1 MNLKNNSIW
10 LWASLVLLSII
21 ILLIVRD
28 KKSPEQPPRFDVE
41 VAESP
46 VDSTHHLYYQFI
58 EAVNLKASGNEKSA
72 LKILKILSESENTDI
87 RKAAIYELG
96 KPKVNQ
102 VTETSPL
109 NLQPEI
115 KDLGEVELPEPKQ
128 NLKEIEFNSANVE
141 KLRNTEPFLNLISS
155 KGKQFEYLG
164 DIENQKANGYGIGIY
179 ESGSIYKGYWK
190 DNQRHGKGIFTWKDG
205 ERYDG
210 HYAADLRH
218 GEGTY
223 IWKNGEKY
231 TGEWKEDQ
239 RHGKGTIFKKNG
251 KIKNSGVW
259 EADKLIKSV
268 KE

>member
-1 MNLKNNSIW
+1 MKNNPVW
-10 LWASLVLLSII
+10 FWASLVLLLIT
-21 ILLIVRD
+21 ILLLFKG
-28 KKSPEQPPRFDVE
+28 KKVPERSVQFANTEITAP
-41 VAESP
+41 A
-46 VDSTHHLYYQFI
+46 DSTHQLYYQFI
-58 EAVNLKASGNEKSA
+58 EAVNLKISGDEKSA
-72 LKILKILSESENTDI
+72 HKILKVLSKSKNMDI
-87 RKAAIYELG
+87 RKAAIHELE
-96 KPKVNQ
+96 KPKNNQ
-102 VTETSPL
+102 VTEPSPL
-109 NLQPEI
+109 KLKPEI
-115 KDLGEVELPEPKQ
+115 KDLGEVEVPKPKQ
-128 NLKEIEFNSANVE
+128 NLKEIEFNSVNVE
-141 KLRNTEPFLNLISS
+141 KLRNTQPFLNLVSS

-164 DIENQKANGYGIGIY
+164 DTENQKANGYGIGIY

-210 HYAADLRH
+210 NYAYDLRH

-251 KIKNSGVW
+251 KIKNSGIW
-259 EADKLIKSV
+259 EADKLIKSG